1 MKGKLLGNRYELL
14 ECIGSGGMAEVYRA
28 KCHLL
33 NRQVAV
39 KILKSELMKDDEFVQ
54 KFKIEAQA
62 SAGLNHPNIVNVF
75 DVGADQGMYYIV
87 MELIEGKT
95 LQEVIR
101 ERKRLSPEK
110 AVRVFAQIA
119 SAVEFAH
126 DRHIIHRDLKP
137 QNIMVNHLGNIKVMD
152 FGIAR
157 ATTSETL
164 QVSDKV
170 LGSVAYLSPEQAK
183 GVYSDERSDL
193 YSLGIVFYE
202 MLTGRTPFKGETPIS
217 VVMKHLEE
225 ELSFEETDDVPI
237 GYQNIIR
244 KLTQKLPENRYQSVR
259 ELVVDLK
266 KAKAEPENEAI
277 ASQSFSDSP
286 TTEVDVEGVKERVRK
301 RAEDGSSMQ
310 QKKQQPK
317 KKTKKKKV
325 SSLQKWA
332 ISGTAVILAFLLVL
346 FGAYQLSMNNI
357 VNISEVEVPNMQGLT
372 LTQAQALID
381 DIGIELYVEK
391 EIYSNSY
398 DKGVIVEQGIPA
410 GRKIKRSPV
419 GVTLSK
425 GAKLVEVPDIVN
437 NYAYSIDVLLSGSG
451 LIKGSLVYEFSDE
464 PDGIIIRQE
473 PSAGE
478 MVAEGTPVNY
488 IVSSGV
494 EKEYR
499 AMPSII
505 GLQLEEATQQLE
517 DLGFAIGQIIYENS
531 EQPAGEILY
540 QSYPE
545 GSDVVKGSEISVK
558 VSKESADSGPKEV
571 SKTITLRLPQTNPT
585 VKVKLTLVSPGGEI
599 TVYEEVLSTEQGN
612 AAIALKGTGQQ
623 TYKIYYDDQYLI
635 DYNVTFSGT
644 GQ

>member
-225 ELSFEETDDVPI
+225 ELSFKEKDDVPI

-259 ELVVDLK
+259 ELVADLK
-266 KAKAEPENEAI
+266 KAKAEPESEAI
-277 ASQSFSDSP
+277 AVQSFSDSP

-301 RAEDGSSMQ
+301 MTEDGSSMQ
-310 QKKQQPK
+310 QKRQQPK

-325 SSLQKWA
+325 SSLQKWS
-332 ISGTAVILAFLLVL
+332 ISGAAVILAFLLVL
-346 FGAYQLSMNNI
+346 FAAYQLSMNNI

-372 LTQAQALID
+372 LTQAQALIE

-398 DKGVIVEQGIPA
+398 DKGVIVEQGISA

-545 GSDVVKGSEISVK
+545 GSDVVRGSEISVK
-558 VSKESADSGPKEV
+558 VSKESADSDPKEV

-599 TVYEEVLSTEQGN
+599 IVYEEVLSTEQGN

>member
-14 ECIGSGGMAEVYRA
+14 ERIGSGGMAEVYRA

-39 KILKSELMKDDEFVQ
+39 KILKSELMMDDEFVQ

-62 SAGLNHPNIVNVF
+62 AAGLNHPNIVNVF

-101 ERKRLSPEK
+101 EQKHLSPEK
-110 AVRVFAQIA
+110 AVRFLLQIV

-126 DRHIIHRDLKP
+126 ERHIIHRDLKP
-137 QNIMVNHLGNIKVMD
+137 QNIMLNHLGNLKVMD

-183 GVYSDERSDL
+183 GGYCDERSDL

-202 MLTGRTPFKGETPIS
+202 MLTGRTPFTGETPIS

-225 ELSFEETDDVPI
+225 DLSFQEVDDIPI
-237 GYQNIIR
+237 AFQNIVR
-244 KLTQKLPENRYQSVR
+244 KLTQKLPENRYQSAR
-259 ELVVDLK
+259 KLIIDLK
-266 KAKAEPENEAI
+266 KAKTSPEEATI
-277 ASQSFSDSP
+277 AAQTFSDSP
-286 TTEVDVEGVKERVRK
+286 TTEVDVEVVKERARK
-301 RAEDGSSMQ
+301 IAKDGNSMPQKRQ
-310 QKKQQPK
+310 QS
-317 KKTKKKKV
+317 KKTSKKKKITG
-325 SSLQKWA
+325 LQKWA
-332 ISGTAVILAFLLVL
+332 ISGSAVILAFLLVL
-346 FGAYQLSMNNI
+346 YGAYQLSMNNI

-372 LTQAQALID
+372 LAQAQTLIE

-419 GVTLSK
+419 SVTLSK
-425 GAKLVEVPDIVN
+425 GAKLVEVPDVVN

-451 LIKGSLVYEFSDE
+451 LSKGSLVYEFSDE

-473 PSAGE
+473 PAAGE
-478 MVAEGTPVNY
+478 MVAEGTAVNY
-488 IVSSGV
+488 IVSSGI

-517 DLGFAIGQIIYENS
+517 DLGFTIGQTIYENS
-531 EQPAGEILY
+531 DQPAGEILY

-545 GSDVVKGSEISVK
+545 GSDVVIGSEISVK
-558 VSKESADSGPKEV
+558 VSKDNETAGPKEV

-585 VKVKLTLVSPGGEI
+585 VKVKLTLVADGGEI

-635 DYNVTFSGT
+635 DYNVTFSGD

>member
-14 ECIGSGGMAEVYRA
+14 ERIGSGGMAEVYRA

-39 KILKSELMKDDEFVQ
+39 KILKSELMMDDEFVQ

-62 SAGLNHPNIVNVF
+62 AAGLNHPNIVNVF

-101 ERKRLSPEK
+101 EQKHLSPEK
-110 AVRVFAQIA
+110 AVRVLLQIT

-126 DRHIIHRDLKP
+126 ERHIIHRDLKP
-137 QNIMVNHLGNIKVMD
+137 QNIMLNHLGNIKVMD

-202 MLTGRTPFKGETPIS
+202 MLTGRTPFTGETPIS

-225 ELSFEETDDVPI
+225 DLSFQKVDDIPI
-237 GYQNIIR
+237 AYQNIVR
-244 KLTQKLPENRYQSVR
+244 KLTQKLPENRYQSAR
-259 ELVVDLK
+259 ELIIDLK
-266 KAKAEPENEAI
+266 KAKASPEEAAI
-277 ASQSFSDSP
+277 AAQTFSDSP
-286 TTEVDVEGVKERVRK
+286 TTEVDVEVVKERARK
-301 RAEDGSSMQ
+301 ITKDGNSMPQKRQ
-310 QKKQQPK
+310 QSKTSP
-317 KKTKKKKV
+317 KKTKMTG
-325 SSLQKWA
+325 LQKWA
-332 ISGTAVILAFLLVL
+332 ISGSAVVLAFLLVL
-346 FGAYQLSMNNI
+346 YGAYQLSMNNI

-372 LTQAQALID
+372 LAQAQTLIE

-473 PSAGE
+473 PVAGE
-478 MVAEGTPVNY
+478 MVAEGTLVNY
-488 IVSSGV
+488 IVSSGI

-517 DLGFAIGQIIYENS
+517 DLGFTIGQTIYENS
-531 EQPAGEILY
+531 EKPAGEILY

-545 GSDVVKGSEISVK
+545 GSDVVIGSEISVK

-585 VKVKLTLVSPGGEI
+585 VKVKLTLVSPAGEI

-635 DYNVTFSGT
+635 DYNVTFSET